1 MMKAHMKL
9 EIMFCNRLLYKQ
21 EGGKAHLSVLEYLV
35 QEGILQKHKAVPDHQ
50 QQHSANQH
58 KVH

>member
-1 MMKAHMKL
+1 MKL

-21 EGGKAHLSVLEYLV
+21 EGGEAHLSVLEYLV